1 MKLTV
6 RDAAG
11 ILGVSEKTIY
21 RWLKQN
27 AIPAYRINE
36 QYRFNRAELLEWAT
50 AHKIAISPKVFEESE
65 GSTIPVPSLSQS
77 LKEGGVYYR
86 VEGDDKSSVLRSVVN
101 TMHLP
106 EGVDREYLYGV
117 LMAREGLGS
126 TAIGDGVA
134 IPHAR
139 SPIVHPVA
147 HPMVSLCF
155 LEKPV
160 EYGALDGKLV
170 YALFVVVSPTVRAHL
185 HILARL
191 AYCLR
196 DSEFQSILQRRGLR
210 DELSEAIRKVES
222 ALDSSTVGISS

>member
-11 ILGVSEKTIY
+11 LLGVSEKTIY

-50 AHKIAISPKVFEESE
+50 AHKIAISPKVFEETE
-65 GSTIPVPSLSQS
+65 GSSIPVPSLSQS

-86 VEGDDKSSVLRSVVN
+86 VEGDCKSGVLRSVVE
-101 TMHLP
+101 TIRLP
-106 EGVDREYLYGV
+106 EGVDKDYLYGV

-170 YALFVVVSPTVRAHL
+170 FALFVVVSPTVRAHL
-185 HILARL
+185 HLLARL
-191 AYCLR
+191 SYCLR
-196 DSEFQSILQRRGLR
+196 DSEFQSILQRQGLR

-222 ALDSSTVGISS
+222 ALDSAGIATA

>member
-6 RDAAG
+6 RDAASL
-11 ILGVSEKTIY
+11 LGVSEKTIY
-21 RWLKQN
+21 RWLKQKR
-27 AIPAYRINE
+27 IPAIRINE

-50 AHKIAISPKVFEESE
+50 ANKIAISPRVFEETE
-65 GSTIPVPSLSQS
+65 GSSIPVPSLCQS

-86 VEGDDKSSVLRSVVN
+86 IEGDDKSAVLRSVVE
-101 TMHLP
+101 TIRLP
-106 EGVDREYLYGV
+106 EGVDKEYLHSV

-126 TAIGDGVA
+126 TAIGEGIA

-155 LEKPV
+155 LEHPV
-160 EYGALDGKLV
+160 EYGALDGKPV

-185 HILARL
+185 HLLARL
-191 AYCLR
+191 SYCLR
-196 DSEFQSILQRRGLR
+196 DTPFQAVLQRQGLR
-210 DELSEAIRKVES
+210 DELSEAIRNVES
-222 ALDSSTVGISS
+222 NLNPSPNSLS

>member
-11 ILGVSEKTIY
+11 LLGVSEKTIY

-50 AHKIAISPKVFEESE
+50 AHKIAISPKVFEETE
-65 GSTIPVPSLSQS
+65 GSSLPVPSLSQS

-86 VEGDDKSSVLRSVVN
+86 VEGSNKSEVLRSVVE
-101 TMHLP
+101 TMRLP
-106 EGVDREYLYGV
+106 EGVDKEYLYSV

-185 HILARL
+185 HVLARL
-191 AYCLR
+191 SYCLR
-196 DSEFQSILQRRGLR
+196 DAEFQAILQRKGLR

-222 ALDSSTVGISS
+222 ALDSSPTGSSS

>member
-11 ILGVSEKTIY
+11 LLGVSEKTIY

-50 AHKIAISPKVFEESE
+50 AHKIAISPKVFEETE
-65 GSTIPVPSLSQS
+65 GSAVPAPSLSQS

-86 VEGDDKSSVLRSVVN
+86 IEGDSKPTVLKSVVE
-101 TMHLP
+101 TIRLP
-106 EGVDREYLYGV
+106 EGVDKEYLYGV

-126 TAIGDGVA
+126 TAVGDGVA

-160 EYGALDGKLV
+160 EYGALDGKPV
-170 YALFVVVSPTVRAHL
+170 FALFVVVSPTVRAHL
-185 HILARL
+185 HLLARL
-191 AYCLR
+191 SYCLR
-196 DSEFQSILQRRGLR
+196 DSEFQSILQRQGLR
-210 DELSEAIRKVES
+210 DELSESIRKVES
-222 ALDSSTVGISS
+222 ALDSVQIAMA

>member
-1 MKLTV
+1 MP
-6 RDAAG
+6 
-11 ILGVSEKTIY
+11 
-21 RWLKQN
+21 
-27 AIPAYRINE
+27 PAYSA
-36 QYRFNRAELLEWAT
+36 YRKKQFIDGSSRTRFRPTGSTSNIVLTGPNCLNGLLRN
-50 AHKIAISPKVFEESE
+50 KIAISPKVFEETE

-86 VEGDDKSSVLRSVVN
+86 VEGDDKSAVLRSVVN

-106 EGVDREYLYGV
+106 EGVDKEYLYGV

-196 DSEFQSILQRRGLR
+196 DTEFQSILQRRGLR

-222 ALDSSTVGISS
+222 ALDSSSVGISS